1 LAADDPNQDT
11 IATAITDVSDR
22 VTALVHDE
30 IELAKAEVSLKARAL
45 GVGAGIFS
53 AGAAFGHLALIFLLI
68 TLALVID
75 SFVATSVTEL
85 WIGFA
90 VVFVMLAVATLVAVL
105 VARRL
110 FQTGPPTPT
119 MAIDEAKKI
128 RETVT
133 ASADAEWLG
142 IDR

>member
-1 LAADDPNQDT
+1 LSADDSNQDT

-22 VTALVHDE
+22 VTRLVHDE
-30 IELAKAEVSLKARAL
+30 IDLAKAEVSLKARAL

-90 VVFVMLAVATLVAVL
+90 IVFMLLAIATAVAVL

-110 FQTGPPTPT
+110 FRTGPPTPT

>member
-1 LAADDPNQDT
+1 MPADDSNQET

-22 VTALVHDE
+22 VTRLVHDE
-30 IELAKAEVSLKARAL
+30 IDLAKTEVSLKARAL
-45 GVGAGIFS
+45 AVGAGIFG

-75 SFVATSVTEL
+75 SFLATRITEL

-90 VVFVMLAVATLVAVL
+90 IVFALLAIATLVAVL